1 MDRFIPTA
9 VSSEKY
15 AIFLNESQKKPGPH
29 RNNMVENY
37 QEEQN
42 QNTY

>member
-15 AIFLNESQKKPGPH
+15 AIFLNESQKKTKIT
-29 RNNMVENY
+29 RNNLGDNY

-42 QNTY
+42 